1 MFCQCHKMPPR
12 RLLKASNPLRME
24 MVRNSSQLQ
33 HIFVSR
39 LRAIFGPNF
48 FKKISSSTTWLCHCF
63 LRQSVLITAQKCQ
76 SISSGYYLSIFSCLK
91 SRFYSRNRTFSP
103 AFLAA
108 FSPMIL
114 SAASHDSNEDSFI
127 NDEIMASHSRYVKM
141 LEVSIFLSCQIIIIK
156 RLNQI

>member
-12 RLLKASNPLRME
+12 RLLKASNPLSLE
-24 MVRNSSQLQ
+24 MVRNSSQFHQ
-33 HIFVSR
+33 IFASR

-48 FKKISSSTTWLCHCF
+48 FKKISSSSTWLCHCF

-76 SISSGYYLSIFSCLK
+76 TISSGYYLSIFRCLK
-91 SRFYSRNRTFSP
+91 SRFYSRNGKFSP
-103 AFLAA
+103 TFLAA

-114 SAASHDSNEDSFI
+114 SAASLDSNEDSFI

-141 LEVSIFLSCQIIIIK
+141 QKVSSIFLLSKI
-156 RLNQI
+156 